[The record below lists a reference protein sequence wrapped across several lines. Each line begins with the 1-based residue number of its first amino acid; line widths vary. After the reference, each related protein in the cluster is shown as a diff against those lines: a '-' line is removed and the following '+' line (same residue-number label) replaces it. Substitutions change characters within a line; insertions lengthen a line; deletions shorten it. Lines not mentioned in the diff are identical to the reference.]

1 MRDGVDSKGSGG
13 VNPPFG
19 TKTMRRLRA
28 GKGHSGLRQGEG
40 WYEGDDYTLCGLV
53 AEAFETK
60 DKGMALI
67 CSVMMN
73 TYNM

>member
-1 MRDGVDSKGSGG
+1 MRDGVDSKGRGG

-19 TKTMRRLRA
+19 TKNMRRLRA

-40 WYEGDDYTLCGLV
+40 WYEGDGYTVCGLV
-53 AEAFETK
+53 AETFETE

-67 CSVMMN
+67 
-73 TYNM
+73 